1 MDFYLTTWNTQGAA
15 LLDTDKKQV
24 LVDIYKSYRQSGI
37 PHLFIIQ
44 EAGSKPSH
52 TTDLASTPYECHWLE
67 PFDADNNRCT
77 LGFIVPESFP
87 ASDFRWLQVVNA
99 PRPVGACTIF
109 DYNISRELATLAC
122 IHAVASYG
130 AADEVNKTLSA
141 LQLNSLPWILGGD
154 MNSPPPQNPPVR
166 PKCFAPPSAT
176 HRSRKIYDYFYA
188 STSISLSTPFVT
200 NVAYS
205 DHDPVTTRVT
215 L

>member
-87 ASDFRWLQVVNA
+87 ASDFHWLQLSNA
-99 PRPVGACTIF
+99 PRPVGICRI
-109 DYNISRELATLAC
+109 DNLATLAC
-122 IHAVASYG
+122 IHAVASHR
-130 AADEVNKTLSA
+130 AASEVNRTLIA
-141 LQLNSLPWILGGD
+141 LGQNSLPWILGGD
-154 MNSPPPQNPPVR
+154 MNSQPNPLPPVR
-166 PKCFAPPSAT
+166 CRYFAPHSAT
-176 HRSRKIYDYFYA
+176 HQRGKIYDYFYA
-188 STSISLSTPFVT
+188 STSISLSTPVVT

-215 L
+215 LW